1 MNGQENLASI
11 LAELT
16 PDRLRGIILGIA
28 KTQSSGDRSGVS
40 FPAITDALTG
50 NLDLGSGAEGWAAQL
65 KLKEAIVDTV
75 ASIPDMQ
82 YVEGDA

>member
-1 MNGQENLASI
+1 MKVQETLDRI

-16 PDRLRGIILGIA
+16 PNRLQGIILGIA
-28 KTQSSGDRSGVS
+28 KTQSAGNRSGVS